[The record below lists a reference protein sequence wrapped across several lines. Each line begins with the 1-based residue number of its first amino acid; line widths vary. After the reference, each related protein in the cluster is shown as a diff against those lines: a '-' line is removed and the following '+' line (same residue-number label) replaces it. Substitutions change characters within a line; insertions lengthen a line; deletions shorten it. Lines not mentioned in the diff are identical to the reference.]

1 MAEKIGYVP
10 QEIYI
15 VDDTIK
21 NNIAFGVDSDLID
34 NERIIELSKLVNL
47 HKFVKNELP
56 ENYNTVI
63 GEKGITISGGQKQR
77 LGIARALYHNP
88 DIIIFDEAT
97 NSLDSI
103 TEKLFQRQYTNF
115 LKKRH

>member
-1 MAEKIGYVP
+1 MQIFPHGLKDWLCT

-21 NNIAFGVDSDLID
+21 NNIAFGVDTDSID

-56 ENYNTVI
+56 ENYNTVM

-77 LGIARALYHNP
+77 LGIAKDY
-88 DIIIFDEAT
+88 IIIRYYF
-97 NSLDSI
+97 
-103 TEKLFQRQYTNF
+103 R
-115 LKKRH
+115 